1 MNKTIIKNL
10 YLTINIMSDKQDT
23 PCGSELK
30 GNIEMDEPKTRN
42 DGVFICTESKELF
55 PPSEWDGSKGKA
67 IGVAIIEGEKKL
79 LVALNGS
86 DKDLELL
93 DTGKDSG
100 LEAYSTVSKARKD
113 TDGRKN
119 TEALLKAGSEAAK
132 FCKEWGEEWHIP
144 TLNDMEMMYSHQD
157 ELDEALEK
165 AGGKPLCDGW
175 HWTCTRQ
182 SDNYFFVFYWDDG
195 DWYNNNQINLNLV
208 RPVSRFLTLQPF

>member
-10 YLTINIMSDKQDT
+10 YLTINIMSDRQDT
-23 PCGSELK
+23 PCGHEQKRSNET
-30 GNIEMDEPKTRN
+30 DEVKTHN
-42 DGVFICTESKELF
+42 DGVFICTELKELF

-67 IGVAIIEGEKKL
+67 IGVAIIEGEKRL

-93 DTGKDSG
+93 GIGKDSG
-100 LEAYSTVSKARKD
+100 LESYPTVSKARKD
-113 TDGRKN
+113 SNGRKN

-165 AGGKPLCDGW
+165 AGGEPLYKGW

-182 SDNYFFVFYWDDG
+182 SENYYFVFNWSYGNWF
-195 DWYNNNQINLNLV
+195 NCNQFNFNRV
-208 RPVSRFLTLQPF
+208 RPVSRFLTL

>member
-10 YLTINIMSDKQDT
+10 YLTINVMSDKQFEPKEDN
-23 PCGSELK
+23 P
-30 GNIEMDEPKTRN
+30 IDEPKTRN

-67 IGVAIIEGEKKL
+67 IGVAIIEGEKRL
-79 LVALNGS
+79 LVALKGS
-86 DKDLELL
+86 EKDLELL
-93 DTGKDSG
+93 GIGKDSG
-100 LEAYSTVSKARKD
+100 LEVYPTVSKAKKD

-132 FCKEWGEEWHIP
+132 FCKESGEEWHIP

-165 AGGKPLCDGW
+165 AGGKPLYKGW

-182 SDNYFFVFYWDDG
+182 SDRCYFVFDWGDG
-195 DWYNNNQINLNLV
+195 LRSIGSQYCYNRV

>member
-23 PCGSELK
+23 PCGSEQK
-30 GNIEMDEPKTRN
+30 RSNETNEVKPTI
-42 DGVFICTESKELF
+42 DGIFICTESKELF

-67 IGVAIIEGEKKL
+67 IGVAIIEGEKRL
-79 LVALNGS
+79 LVALKGS
-86 DKDLELL
+86 EKDLELL
-93 DTGKDSG
+93 GSGKDSG
-100 LEAYSTVSKARKD
+100 LESYPTVSKARKD

-165 AGGKPLCDGW
+165 AGGEPLYKGW

-182 SDNYFFVFYWDDG
+182 SENYYFVFYWYDG
-195 DWYNNNQINLNLV
+195 LRSYNFQNSNIRV
-208 RPVSRFLTLQPF
+208 RPVSRLLTF